1 MSPLQKKTLL
11 MSSKSDLRRFKRI
24 PLDLPARII
33 INGIDEY
40 QGRLVNISP
49 GNLAVNVA
57 AKAVVGDVAA
67 VYIDGLDYLEGTI
80 VRLMPDGFALSFLL
94 SRSRRATLTELLL
107 LRANAALG
115 GDLIDRRGA
124 PRHFVGEQ
132 RAVCRMADGASLF
145 VKLLERSVEG
155 VSVDARRRPEIGS
168 VIHIGRARAIVVRHT
183 ARGFAAL
190 YDQPNENRENSRL
203 RAV

>member
-1 MSPLQKKTLL
+1 MSPLQKKTPN
-11 MSSKSDLRRFKRI
+11 MSKSDLRRYRRI

-33 INGIDEY
+33 VNGIDEY

-57 AKAVVGDVAA
+57 AKAVVGDAA
-67 VYIDGLDYLEGTI
+67 AIYIDGLDYLEGTI

-115 GDLIDRRGA
+115 GDLTDRRGA

-132 RAVCRMADGASLF
+132 RAVCRMADGSSLF

-168 VIHIGRARAIVVRHT
+168 VIHIGRTRVIVVRHT
-183 ARGFAAL
+183 ARGFAAI
-190 YDQPNENRENSRL
+190 YDQPNQGRENSRL